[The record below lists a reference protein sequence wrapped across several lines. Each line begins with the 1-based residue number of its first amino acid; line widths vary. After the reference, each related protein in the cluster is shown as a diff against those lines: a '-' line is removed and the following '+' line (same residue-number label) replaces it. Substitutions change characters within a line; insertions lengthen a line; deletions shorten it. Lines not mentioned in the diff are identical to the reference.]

1 MVLDGKLHFEAY
13 INNQTIIL
21 KIVPYIDISY

>member
-1 MVLDGKLHFEAY
+1 MYLYPGY

-21 KIVPYIDISY
+21 KPRVKPSHHG